1 MKRAPTSDSDNAAER
16 LSFIGI
22 FFFLTTQNDVVFHIL
37 SLNGQ
42 GFSVHTRNFLLLID
56 TVNPRA
62 DSSSIEFHVENFY
75 WISSFIFQVFDLFVS
90 VLRVCVMGFLN

>member
-1 MKRAPTSDSDNAAER
+1 MRLKRLRSLE
-16 LSFIGI
+16 F
-22 FFFLTTQNDVVFHIL
+22 FFFLTTQNDVVFRIL

-75 WISSFIFQVFDLFVS
+75 WMSSFIFQVFDLFVS